1 MPQETLR
8 NFMKGGGVS
17 VIVGTVDADGIPTC
31 CRGIAIASK
40 DDFDTVTVYVPSATA
55 QETVANVA
63 TTRRV
68 AISCS
73 HPLSHESVQ
82 IKGLT
87 RGVRLAPA
95 ADEQF
100 VQSSLDEFGE
110 VLEQIGLP
118 LRVTRSVAH
127 WPAFAIDV
135 SVEQVFNQ
143 TPGPK
148 AGQAIA

>member
-1 MPQETLR
+1 MPQEMLR
-8 NFMKGGGVS
+8 KFINGVS

-31 CRGIAIASK
+31 CRGVAIASK
-40 DDFDTVTVYVPSATA
+40 DDFDTVTVYVPAATA

-73 HPLSHESVQ
+73 HPLSHESIQ

-95 ADEQF
+95 SDEPL
-100 VQSSLDEFGE
+100 VQARLDEFGA

-135 SVEQVFNQ
+135 SVEQVFDQ

-148 AGQAIA
+148 AGQAIG